1 MSFELGD
8 NIEKEESGRDKL
20 LRLEREGVFVFH
32 GSPEAVKDIEPRQAY
47 NENLETGE
55 KEKDGAPAVFA
66 TPFADVAIFRALI
79 NTVGVEGD
87 STSRFGIEDG
97 IIHFESTQNLL
108 DRAKDKNGF
117 VYVLK
122 KEQFDEPIGTQCRS
136 EESVSP
142 VEIVEVSVEDLT
154 KDIKIIDT

>member
-1 MSFELGD
+1 MPFELVA
-8 NIEKEESGRDKL
+8 NTEQKEKSRDKL
-20 LRLEREGVFVFH
+20 LRLEQEGTFVFH
-32 GSPEAVKDIEPRQAY
+32 GSPEVIKNLEPRQAE
-47 NENLETGE
+47 NENSKTKEM
-55 KEKDGAPAVFA
+55 EKDGSPAFFA

-108 DRAKDKNGF
+108 DRAKDKKGF

-122 KEQFDEPIGTQCRS
+122 KEQFDEPVGTQCRS

-142 VEIVEVSVEDLT
+142 VEIVEVSAEDLT
-154 KDIKIIDT
+154 KDIKIIVT